1 MIRLFTIILTLTL
14 TLCVPQAQAALETS
28 ADVVVYGA
36 TGAGVI
42 AAIAAAEDGKRVILY
57 EPKLQLGGMVTGGL
71 GRTDHANKK
80 VIGGMSRK
88 FYQKL
93 GKHYGVEEGGET
105 IAWYPEPHVAT
116 KIYEDWLKE
125 AGVEVIRGSGYF
137 LSKIWMEGNHIK
149 GIGFDKGWNIFGDIF
164 IDASYE
170 GDLMARANVAYTWGR
185 EGSDIYGES
194 LAGRMH
200 FSPKHQFLT
209 EVGPVD
215 GDGEISALIQGED
228 PAPVGAGDRKVQAYN
243 FRLCMTNVKDN
254 LVPWP
259 KPEGYDPADWDLL
272 ARYLD
277 AVPDLP
283 MGKLMNPVMVIP
295 NGKTDTNNNGA
306 ISTDYIGES
315 WDYPEA
321 SYEERAAIWEKHK
334 RYNQGFL
341 FFLANDPRVPEKLRD
356 EMNEWGLA
364 KDEFVDTDNW
374 PHQLYVR
381 EARRMVGA
389 YVMHQADLQT
399 DRSKDD
405 SIGMGSYNSDSHNV
419 QRIIATEPGPWGD
432 KVPLVINEGD
442 MQVSVKPY
450 EISYR
455 ALTPMKKEAENLLVV
470 SCVSASHVAYSSIRM
485 EPQYMIMGHA
495 AGLAASQ
502 AIDNNS
508 AVQDIDIK
516 ALQAKLREQG
526 AILKYDDIT
535 APFAHKKNLPGI
547 VLDEEDAEFIG
558 KWRNSTSVSPFVGL
572 YYAHEVEA
580 GSGDTKAIYTP
591 RTPKSGTYEV
601 LVNYTAHPNRCHEAK
616 YTIRHADG
624 VAEVILD
631 QRKAPKGESPFV
643 SLGTYNFNRGK
654 KGAVEIEGKPGGTGY
669 LVADA
674 VQWLEVKE

>member
-1 MIRLFTIILTLTL
+1 MIKKLALILTLCIAL
-14 TLCVPQAQAALETS
+14 YIPQAQAALETS

-57 EPKLQLGGMVTGGL
+57 EPKPQLGGMVTGGL
-71 GRTDHANKK
+71 GRTDHANKR

-93 GKHYGVEEGGET
+93 GEYYGVEEGGET

-116 KIYEDWLKE
+116 KIYEDGLKE
-125 AGVEVIRGSGYF
+125 VGVEVIRGSGYF

-149 GIGFDKGWNIFGDIF
+149 GIGFDKGWNIFGDLF

-185 EGSDIYGES
+185 EGSDVYGES

-200 FSPKHQFLT
+200 YSPKHQFLA
-209 EVGPVD
+209 EVGPKD
-215 GDGEISALIQGED
+215 SNGDISPLIQGED
-228 PAPVGAGDRKVQAYN
+228 PTPVGASDRKVQAYN

-259 KPEGYDPADWDLL
+259 RPEGYDPADWDLL

-315 WDYPEA
+315 WGYPEA

-341 FFLANDPRVPEKLRD
+341 YFLANDPRVPEKLQT

-364 KDEFVDTDNW
+364 KDEFVDTDHW

-381 EARRMVGA
+381 EARRMVGT

-399 DRSKDD
+399 DRMKDD

-419 QRIIATEPGPWGD
+419 QRIIVTEPGPWGD
-432 KVPLVINEGD
+432 NVPLVINEGD

-502 AIDNNS
+502 AIDNKC

-547 VLDEEDAEFIG
+547 VLDEEDAELIG
-558 KWRNSTSVSPFVGL
+558 QWRNSTSVNPFVGL

-580 GSGDTKAIYTP
+580 GSGDTKANYTP
-591 RTPKSGTYEV
+591 RIPKTGTYEIFV
-601 LVNYTAHPNRCHEAK
+601 TYTAHPNRCSAAK
-616 YTIRHADG
+616 YTIYHADG
-624 VAEVILD
+624 VKEVILD
-631 QRKAPKGESPFV
+631 QRKVPKGESPLV
-643 SLGTYNFNRGK
+643 SIGIYPFKKGK
-654 KGAVEIEGKPGGTGY
+654 KGRLEISGLKGGPGY

-674 VQWLEVKE
+674 AQWLAVE